1 MENLIVLVVLS
12 AIIAILMAAYL
23 NLAKKL
29 NYERG
34 QEDKINEKAR
44 LKQEK
49 ILEEAREKALQILRE
64 AKMLSDEQRDEFEE
78 QWKNVIKKVSR
89 DFESGAE
96 DEVKGFRKSLEVEAV
111 GVEKAVADR
120 VEQEFATAKQQ
131 IDEYKKYRLAKL
143 DGEIDEIVSN
153 TVKKVIGKVIPMEEH
168 KKLIISA
175 LEEAKREHIL

>member
-1 MENLIVLVVLS
+1 
-12 AIIAILMAAYL
+12 
-23 NLAKKL
+23 
-29 NYERG
+29 
-34 QEDKINEKAR
+34 
-44 LKQEK
+44 
-49 ILEEAREKALQILRE
+49 
-64 AKMLSDEQRDEFEE
+64 MLSDEQRDEFEE

-89 DFESGAE
+89 DFEYGAE